1 MSSTFFSVAAA
12 VDGGT
17 SLVCAAAAAKRVQ
30 RTLVTRGAQ
39 TASSGGESG
48 RATAAVLPRSSASA
62 WRRSSSLLAS
72 CSHRRAVVARGIHS
86 SSSDGGG
93 GAAVSWALALSTAR
107 SPPLARGL
115 STESFLLEPTKAN
128 NSRGKRTERTRA
140 KSIVAQSTTKTDP
153 DVPAKTTD
161 TTYVEEDEDDAGAST
176 DEGLD
181 LGAGHW
187 GGKTKDALREAH
199 RAKCLEG
206 EAKKAEKLRKQKVGG
221 RDGERRRTGFGTT
234 CTRAPAD
241 DHTTAGHIVRFAFP
255 PPLLLSL
262 SFFFFFST

>member
-17 SLVCAAAAAKRVQ
+17 SSVCAAAAGAAKRVQ

-48 RATAAVLPRSSASA
+48 RATAAVLPRSSA
-62 WRRSSSLLAS
+62 WRRSSSPLGS
-72 CSHRRAVVARGIHS
+72 CSHRRAVVARGVHS

-93 GAAVSWALALSTAR
+93 GAAAAAAVSWALSTAR

-115 STESFLLEPTKAN
+115 STESLFPLEPTKAN

-140 KSIVAQSTTKTDP
+140 QSIVAQSTTKTDP

-161 TTYVEEDEDDAGAST
+161 TTYVEEDEEDAGAST

-187 GGKTKDALREAH
+187 GEKGKDALREAH

-206 EAKKAEKLRKQKVGG
+206 EAKKAEKLRKRKVGG
-221 RDGERRRTGFGTT
+221 M
-234 CTRAPAD
+234 
-241 DHTTAGHIVRFAFP
+241 
-255 PPLLLSL
+255 
-262 SFFFFFST
+262 